1 MLKSNQL
8 EAIDYLIAGVKTREE
23 IAKCT
28 GVSDRTVYRWLEN
41 DEFKAEWRKRADEY
55 KSQVRTE
62 VSDRMFSKLGMV
74 MDNIIDLAN
83 NSASEKIKLDAN
95 VFIWESQLG
104 KATTRIEQSNT
115 DSMNKSIDA
124 DIDSAI
130 DDMVNELKCSNTNED
145 SNVIDIKKAK

>member
-115 DSMNKSIDA
+115 DTTSKSSDA

-130 DDMVNELKCSNTNED
+130 DSMINELDIED
-145 SNVIDIKKAK
+145 NNVIDIKKAK